1 MQWRETRKLKQW
13 SLACNSPKTGNKAV
27 GFLHKRQASANG
39 KTREKKNVRLEPRAM
54 FMLSV
59 DAMGRRL
66 WKRSVRWDVGRGE
79 VVGAGDA
86 MEPAEDLRV
95 VSTKI
100 ISTQLRQQSDMELTT
115 LRTIPPI
122 HNRMPPLLPPHRI
135 AQTARKH
142 I

>member
-1 MQWRETRKLKQW
+1 
-13 SLACNSPKTGNKAV
+13 
-27 GFLHKRQASANG
+27 
-39 KTREKKNVRLEPRAM
+39 M

-79 VVGAGDA
+79 AIGADDA

-95 VSTKI
+95 VSTTVSSSAHSFRPTIKTI
-100 ISTQLRQQSDMELTT
+100 GLQLTT
-115 LRTIPPI
+115 LSTIPPI
-122 HNRMPPLLPPHRI
+122 HNRMPLPLSPLLPPHCI

-142 I
+142 IQAHASGRHIRSQVSNSAS